1 MIIRT
6 GSRQLNFIST
16 WNVVAPEPGVGAL
29 VAAGVGVGVL
39 VATGV
44 GVGTLVA
51 AGVGVPAP
59 ADDDV
64 VGVIAD
70 LPAGYAP
77 QPPSATALTMA
88 ATIIRVRTLVKRQGG

>member
-1 MIIRT
+1 
-6 GSRQLNFIST
+6 LNFIST

-39 VATGV
+39 VAT
-44 GVGTLVA
+44 
-51 AGVGVPAP
+51 GVGVPAP

>member
-1 MIIRT
+1 M
-6 GSRQLNFIST
+6 NFLST

-44 GVGTLVA
+44 GVGTPVAAEVGVGALVA
-51 AGVGVPAP
+51 AGVGVPTP
-59 ADDDV
+59 PDDAV
-64 VGVIAD
+64 AGVIAE

-77 QPPSATALTMA
+77 QPPSATALTMT
-88 ATIIRVRTLVKRQGG
+88 ATIIRVRTLVKR